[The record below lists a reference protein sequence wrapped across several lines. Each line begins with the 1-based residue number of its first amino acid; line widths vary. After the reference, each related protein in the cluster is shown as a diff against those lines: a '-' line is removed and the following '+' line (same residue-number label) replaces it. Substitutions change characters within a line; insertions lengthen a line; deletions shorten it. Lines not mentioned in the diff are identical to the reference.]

1 MTDFDINSASDL
13 TSLVAKRTL
22 EYRLLEE
29 FIKEGIKEVL
39 KSVLRDRVRSEEGFV
54 HESIDWEA
62 VAAELGAGQPPDV
75 RQILTKLEPR
85 IIAELIR
92 EIDFNSLIK
101 EEALPPVSE
110 TRVGYPK
117 HWKPL
122 LG

>member
-1 MTDFDINSASDL
+1 MTAFDINSASDL

-29 FIKEGIKEVL
+29 TIKDEMKALL
-39 KSVLRDRVRSEEGFV
+39 KSILRERARAEEGFA
-54 HESIDWEA
+54 HESIAWEA
-62 VAAELGAGQPPDV
+62 IGEELGAAQPPDV
-75 RQILTKLEPR
+75 RQILIKLEPR
-85 IIAELIR
+85 VIAELIR

-101 EEALPPVSE
+101 NEALPPVSE

-117 HWKPL
+117 HWQPL